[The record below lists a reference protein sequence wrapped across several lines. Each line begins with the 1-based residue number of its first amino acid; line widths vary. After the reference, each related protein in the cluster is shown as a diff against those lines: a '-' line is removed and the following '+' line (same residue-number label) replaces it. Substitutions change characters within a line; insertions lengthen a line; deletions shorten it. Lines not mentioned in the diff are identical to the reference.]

1 MALYAANS
9 RNAAIVSAQN
19 LTTVNKCLL
28 SLSATTIGVHRAFVY
43 EFEVGTDGLPNS
55 TDCAVVWE
63 VHRFA
68 TAIGTGNAGTITTL
82 DSADSTLD
90 TSVVTVNHTI
100 EPTTMTTQTA
110 LFSLAANQRASYR
123 WVVNPGGPGE
133 LVVPAT
139 NLSGLAFEARSST
152 YALTA
157 IASIFYRT

>member
-19 LTTVNKCLL
+19 LSTTNKCLL
-28 SLSATTIGVHRAFVY
+28 NLTATTIGIHRAFVY
-43 EFEVGTDGLPNS
+43 EFEVGTDGAPNA
-55 TDCAVVWE
+55 TDCACVWE
-63 VHRFA
+63 VHRC
-68 TAIGTGNAGTITTL
+68 TSIGTGNAGTITIL
-82 DSADSTLD
+82 DPADSLD
-90 TSVVTVNHTI
+90 TSVVTVNCTI
-100 EPTTMTTQTA
+100 EPTGMTTQTG

-139 NLSGLAFEARSST
+139 NTNGLAFEARSPT
-152 YALTA
+152 YASTA